1 MSHFLEVDPL
11 VSGQEL
17 ADLWVMCARLYAC
30 VMCTACLSFFL
41 LLLIQWDEIFRFRI
55 LEPI

>member
-30 VMCTACLSFFL
+30 VMCTACLSFF
-41 LLLIQWDEIFRFRI
+41 IMII
-55 LEPI
+55 NTMG